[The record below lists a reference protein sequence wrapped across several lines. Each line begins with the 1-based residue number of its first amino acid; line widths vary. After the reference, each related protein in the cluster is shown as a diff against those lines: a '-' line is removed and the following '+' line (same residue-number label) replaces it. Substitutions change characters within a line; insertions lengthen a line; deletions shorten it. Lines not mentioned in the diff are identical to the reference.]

1 MRGYVLFLLVILFSF
16 SGYSQQG
23 FNYQVIVRD
32 ADGNIR
38 SDQGIS
44 LAFEIQLPTGSAVYK
59 ETHTT
64 ITNKFGLANV
74 IIGKGATS
82 YKFTDIN
89 WGSGIHM
96 LQVVLMV

>member
-1 MRGYVLFLLVILFSF
+1 MRGYILFLLVILFSF

-44 LAFEIQLPTGSAVYK
+44 LAFEIQLPTWRSNYAY
-59 ETHTT
+59 
-64 ITNKFGLANV
+64 L
-74 IIGKGATS
+74 
-82 YKFTDIN
+82 
-89 WGSGIHM
+89 
-96 LQVVLMV
+96 